1 MRDPYEVLGVER
13 GASEEEVT
21 KAYRKLAKK
30 YHPDLNPDNETASKM
45 MSEINAAYDQIKSGK
60 ADTSPFSSSRTNGNY
75 TNGQYTYSYADF
87 FEEIFRRYGGNG
99 QYEQAYETGSGY
111 SQIFARARRLIENGQ
126 YAAAI
131 SILNS
136 MPERNAYWYYLS
148 AVANYGAGNLTTAY
162 EYADKACAEEP
173 DNLDY
178 RNLRERLLN
187 MQSGYRQQSYEYGRQ
202 RSVGGSPC
210 FRSVILTFL
219 VNLLCCWGRHC
230 CSFGSYG
237 GYGL

>member
-30 YHPDLNPDNETASKM
+30 YHPDLNPDNEDAARK

-60 ADTSPFSSSRTNGNY
+60 DDVSSFSGSSTGGTNS
-75 TNGQYTYSYADF
+75 NGQYTYSYADF
-87 FEEIFRRYGGNG
+87 FEELFRRYGGSG
-99 QYEQAYETGSGY
+99 QYEQAQESASGY
-111 SQIFARARRLIENGQ
+111 SQIFARARSLIENGQ

-131 SILNS
+131 SVLNS
-136 MPERNAYWYYLS
+136 MPERNAYWYYLA
-148 AVANYGAGNLTTAY
+148 AVANYGAGNLSAAY
-162 EYADKACAEEP
+162 EYADRACSEEP
-173 DNLDY
+173 DNPDY
-178 RNLRERLLN
+178 RNLRDRLQN

-202 RSVGGSPC
+202 RSASGSPC
-210 FRSVILTFL
+210 LRSMILTFL
-219 VNLLCCWGRHC
+219 VNLFCCWGRHC